1 MLEHYT
7 RVRLLTDRYQ
17 PQSAT
22 RGDLG
27 YIIEIYPDGA
37 YEVEFSDANGI
48 TFAQIVAQENELQ
61 KDEPVFLKSNPAI
74 DNTGMET
81 VHLDPHQPQKN
92 LTRSNKK

>member
-1 MLEHYT
+1 MLENYT
-7 RVRLLTDRYQ
+7 RVRLITDKYL

-27 YIIEIYPDGA
+27 YIIETYPDGA

-48 TFAQIVAQENELQ
+48 TFAQIAAQENELQ
-61 KDEPVFLKSNPAI
+61 EDEPAVLKTSSAFG
-74 DNTGMET
+74 NTSIEI
-81 VHLDPHQPQKN
+81 VHLDLHQSQKN